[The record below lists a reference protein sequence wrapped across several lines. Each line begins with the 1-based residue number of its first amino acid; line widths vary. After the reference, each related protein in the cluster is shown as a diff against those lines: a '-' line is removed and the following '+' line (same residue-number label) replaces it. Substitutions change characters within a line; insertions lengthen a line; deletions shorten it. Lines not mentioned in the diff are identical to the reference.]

1 MQNNLMF
8 ALISSKEDD
17 SRQKYLNTRA
27 FNLYGE
33 YDLRQIRGIL
43 ILVWIFISFAN
54 LKEYKNPWTNVN
66 FESGDLGSKD

>member
-43 ILVWIFISFAN
+43 ILV
-54 LKEYKNPWTNVN
+54 
-66 FESGDLGSKD
+66 